1 MRRLLLVVDST
12 AFRDVIVVVGKWE
25 VTEAGTARATVHAF
39 LIQNDE
45 SYFNVPAKQ
54 AKNRT
59 PKALDHASISLDDPF
74 APKKKEQPPRCCSSL

>member
-12 AFRDVIVVVGKWE
+12 AFRGVIVVVGNWE
-25 VTEAGTARATVHAF
+25 VTEAGNARATVHAF
-39 LIQNDE
+39 LMQNDE
-45 SYFNVPAKQ
+45 SYFNVPAKH

-59 PKALDHASISLDDPF
+59 PKALDHASIRLDDAF